1 MRNEPGAQPLAG
13 IKVLD
18 SSRVLAGPWCAM
30 VLADLGAE
38 VIKIEHPRRGDD
50 TRDWGLRV
58 GDTETTYFNSVN
70 RSKRSICVDLQTQAG
85 RRIARELAAQADVVV
100 HNFKAGGA
108 EKLGLGYDAL
118 AALNPRLVHCAIS
131 GYDRSGPEAGR
142 PGYDLVVQGEA
153 GLMALNGEAGRP
165 PLKFGVAVA
174 DLFTGMYSA
183 QAILAAL
190 YERHATGRGRR
201 IEMAL
206 FDCGLMVTSYYGLE
220 ALLMGEDPPRYGNAH
235 PSIVPYGV
243 FDAADGPI
251 VITVGN
257 NPQFA
262 RFCDVIGRPELAA
275 DARFATNI
283 ARSANRAALLPEI
296 LRELGRRPR
305 AARRACPTCAPA
317 RIRPPQRTAPA
328 PASPSPA
335 RAQTARRGHIRAH
348 PGTSRRI
355 GARGRSGRIDCEAGY
370 LRSADDPGRRPR
382 AGAIV
387 VHDAAPVRGCRDDAD
402 ASRLSRRSPRF
413 VGAWLRRGAESSTS
427 ARRRAVARRCGKRRS
442 PGSAQTSACSGD
454 GESRRA
460 AAAIRRASARRLR
473 PRWSDCR
480 LARARR
486 AFRAERRA
494 GPRTA

>member
-1 MRNEPGAQPLAG
+1 MRNEPGAPAARGDQGPRLLA
-13 IKVLD
+13 
-18 SSRVLAGPWCAM
+18 RAAGPWCAM

-305 AARRACPTCAPA
+305 AALLAALADAGIPCGEVLGLREALTSERA
-317 RIRPPQRTAPA
+317 
-328 PASPSPA
+328 
-335 RAQTARRGHIRAH
+335 
-348 PGTSRRI
+348 
-355 GARGRSGRIDCEAGY
+355 
-370 LRSADDPGRRPR
+370 RSAGLVTRQPHPV
-382 AGAIV
+382 AGEVDVLAPPYRF
-387 VHDAAPVRGCRDDAD
+387 DGERLPVRGAPPVLGAD
-402 ASRLSRRSPRF
+402 TDRVLGEWLGMSGREIAQLRS
-413 VGAWLRRGAESSTS
+413 
-427 ARRRAVARRCGKRRS
+427 
-442 PGSAQTSACSGD
+442 
-454 GESRRA
+454 
-460 AAAIRRASARRLR
+460 
-473 PRWSDCR
+473 
-480 LARARR
+480 
-486 AFRAERRA
+486 ERVV
-494 GPRTA
+494 